1 MRLVLLLPVV
11 LALLAT
17 GAASAQ
23 EAVVLERKPKAE
35 AQVKAAQAQ
44 ASRLQILTQELESV
58 KQQLAA
64 ESAKKMP
71 DVDVIDRLQRD
82 ITLLRKEI
90 DAANK
95 SPVPVITNVAGG
107 RPAQPR
113 IATAKAGATNP
124 DDQGDEAETPAQI
137 AYESWDIFH
146 NFGKRKEV
154 KKW

>member
-1 MRLVLLLPVV
+1 MRLVLLFPVV
-11 LALLAT
+11 LALLAS

-23 EAVVLERKPKAE
+23 EAVVLERKPKTD
-35 AQVKAAQAQ
+35 AQAKAAQAQ
-44 ASRLQILTQELESV
+44 SSRLSILTQELEGV
-58 KQQLAA
+58 KAQLAA
-64 ESAKKMP
+64 ETAKKLP
-71 DVDVIDRLQRD
+71 DVDAIDRLQRD

-90 DAANK
+90 DGANK

-124 DDQGDEAETPAQI
+124 DDQGDEAEATPQV